1 MAGFRN
7 VFAETSFRYEL
18 LLVVLHVMAVL
29 IIELTALEIL
39 LTTITLVM
47 LLVTEMINTAIESVV
62 DLVTSEKQPL
72 AARAKDIGSAAVFSC
87 IVLFIIAWVVVICG
101 E

>member
-1 MAGFRN
+1 
-7 VFAETSFRYEL
+7 
-18 LLVVLHVMAVL
+18 MAVL

>member
-1 MAGFRN
+1 
-7 VFAETSFRYEL
+7 
-18 LLVVLHVMAVL
+18 
-29 IIELTALEIL
+29 
-39 LTTITLVM
+39 M
-47 LLVTEMINTAIESVV
+47 LLVTEMINAAIESVV